1 MARYFKVIEINR
13 PTFVEVTGEDLGW
26 YQQSVI
32 PVDGEVFVAVDDDYE
47 GEFCVQL
54 ECFDEED

>member
-1 MARYFKVIEINR
+1 MARYFKVIEINH
-13 PTFVEVTGEDLGW
+13 PTFVAATGEDLGW

-47 GEFCVQL
+47 GEFYVSL
-54 ECFDEED
+54 ECFDEE